1 MITEYLLFGT
11 FLFSISSPIQMVIA
25 ELVYL
30 SSIKRKKKFALR
42 FSLALLFYILFLLFV
57 PSTVK
62 RDFTLIDLT
71 NITVVAYAT
80 GYWLAVFWL
89 SVFVFLFCFDGLRR
103 NVLFCCSAGYC
114 TQHISAMLYGELLE
128 LLPEMPQAISYLI
141 EYSVCAAVY
150 VLLWFLLARKI
161 RFNRCANLDNGYIAF
176 FSAAA
181 IFINII
187 LSMFRRME
195 PIGPITEAAES
206 IYSVSCC
213 VLVLFL
219 QFSVFT
225 RHELRH
231 DLEVIKQLWARDSEQ
246 YKMRKEYIDAINIKC
261 HDLKNVLHSLSADAR
276 PSYLSEMQKAIS
288 LYDSMIKTGNE
299 ALDVIL
305 SEKSLYC
312 TGNQITLT
320 CMVDGTKLAFMEDVD
335 IYSCVGNAL
344 DNAIEAAMKQ
354 EGDRRVVSVS
364 LNAREDF
371 LCLHVENY
379 YSGSLRIV
387 NGLPKTT
394 KSDSSNHGFGIR
406 SMSMIAEKYGGRVSV
421 STEDGVFGL
430 NIFLP
435 AGGK

>member
-1 MITEYLLFGT
+1 M
-11 FLFSISSPIQMVIA
+11 
-25 ELVYL
+25 
-30 SSIKRKKKFALR
+30 
-42 FSLALLFYILFLLFV
+42 
-57 PSTVK
+57 
-62 RDFTLIDLT
+62 
-71 NITVVAYAT
+71 
-80 GYWLAVFWL
+80 
-89 SVFVFLFCFDGLRR
+89 
-103 NVLFCCSAGYC
+103 
-114 TQHISAMLYGELLE
+114 
-128 LLPEMPQAISYLI
+128 
-141 EYSVCAAVY
+141 
-150 VLLWFLLARKI
+150 LARKI

-364 LNAREDF
+364 LNARGDF